1 MHHLILFSIKKKTN
15 YSTSRKVLSEM
26 SLRSKGWECEKS
38 YHNTRYFTYA
48 KIIKWQV
55 LVHTAH
61 IIISS
66 FISIAEKHE
75 LKTTGRTC
83 HSIADWSFCVSS
95 ISNGCLH
102 LKFVLFSIGGKLS
115 NQDDVYWNEKL
126 ACLADPSICS
136 KNN

>member
-1 MHHLILFSIKKKTN
+1 MHHLTLFSIKKKTN
-15 YSTSRKVLSEM
+15 YSTSTKISSQM
-26 SLRSKGWECEKS
+26 SLRIKGCECEKS

-48 KIIKWQV
+48 KILKWQV

-61 IIISS
+61 MITSS
-66 FISIAEKHE
+66 LISITEKQE
-75 LKTTGRTC
+75 LRITDRTC

-102 LKFVLFSIGGKLS
+102 LKCVLFSSGGKLS

-126 ACLADPSICS
+126 ACLSDPSICS